1 MPIPPAANYISSPLH
16 QQSTVYYNRIYS
28 TLGVLCHL
36 KSFVHIAK
44 CSQVI
49 NWLATLFCV
58 LLGVGITWADC
69 SQ

>member
-1 MPIPPAANYISSPLH
+1 MPIPTAASYISGPLH
-16 QQSTVYYNRIYS
+16 QQSAVYYNRIYS

-36 KSFVHIAK
+36 KSFVHNAK

-58 LLGVGITWADC
+58 LLGVGITWAHC